1 MWESTSNTKKA
12 MMMRLL
18 LPLQVLLVYLSV
30 AEGFAPRL
38 GVCLLKP
45 GTIRSTTAIGA
56 TVEADVAQVDPKAIT
71 KKTPII
77 LLAGFLGTGKTTAL
91 KHLLEN
97 KEGAK
102 IGLVVNDVASVN
114 IDAKLVSSMP
124 ESASE
129 DMIELVR
136 FNERTEGLSLLHL
149 MGLCYICCWS
159 ADLSFFVLL
168 NCTDITC

>member
-1 MWESTSNTKKA
+1 
-12 MMMRLL
+12 MRCL
-18 LPLQVLLVYLSV
+18 LPLLLAYLPI
-30 AEGFAPRL
+30 AGAFAPRL
-38 GVCLLKP
+38 TVSLPLP
-45 GTIRSTTAIGA
+45 ATTKTASAVRA
-56 TVEADVAQVDPKAIT
+56 TVAEDVEQMNPKAIT

-124 ESASE
+124 ESVGE

-136 FNERTEGLSLLHL
+136 STRSKK
-149 MGLCYICCWS
+149 
-159 ADLSFFVLL
+159 
-168 NCTDITC
+168 

>member
-1 MWESTSNTKKA
+1 
-12 MMMRLL
+12 MMMPLL

-30 AEGFAPRL
+30 ADAFAPRL
-38 GVCLLKP
+38 GVSLLKP
-45 GTIRSTTAIGA
+45 VTVKSTTAIGA
-56 TVEADVAQVDPKAIT
+56 TVEADVAQVDLKAIT
-71 KKTPII
+71 KKKTPII

-136 FNERTEGLSLLHL
+136 FK
-149 MGLCYICCWS
+149 
-159 ADLSFFVLL
+159 
-168 NCTDITC
+168 

>member
-1 MWESTSNTKKA
+1 
-12 MMMRLL
+12 MMMQLL
-18 LPLQVLLVYLSV
+18 LPLQVLLVCLSLGD
-30 AEGFAPRL
+30 AFDPRSP
-38 GVCLLKP
+38 VIFP
-45 GTIRSTTAIGA
+45 RQATIKSSTTIGA
-56 TVEADVAQVDPKAIT
+56 TVAPDVEQVDPKVIT

-136 FNERTEGLSLLHL
+136 L
-149 MGLCYICCWS
+149 Y
-159 ADLSFFVLL
+159 
-168 NCTDITC
+168 